1 MGNRK
6 RSKTGPFATS
16 TSADRPRHAE
26 SLRPAP
32 QNHRS
37 APTPPVRTQIIP
49 GAGFATK
56 EGSECGRIR
65 HGPTSPGPGLPARER
80 RPSARCRWG
89 RGYAGLNSNP
99 CPKLAVDQQVG
110 ALPTTKTHRGPCSS
124 SGVRPGCGPNASRPF
139 EVAPP
144 NSWALVPGACSRRR
158 TVTFSRSQPTQAPPS
173 TPVDCPCRFA
183 GPPHFPPVGFSAG
196 HFCSG
201 INASAKALPIC
212 AKIFALPK

>member
-65 HGPTSPGPGLPARER
+65 HGPTSPGPVLPARER
-80 RPSARCRWG
+80 RPSARCSSTGDISIGDIRLS
-89 RGYAGLNSNP
+89 RG
-99 CPKLAVDQQVG
+99 
-110 ALPTTKTHRGPCSS
+110 PTTKTHRGPCSS

-144 NSWALVPGACSRRR
+144 TVPAAVQFGR
-158 TVTFSRSQPTQAPPS
+158 SRSATLLTLRSNPTQTQSSQA
-173 TPVDCPCRFA
+173 VE
-183 GPPHFPPVGFSAG
+183 
-196 HFCSG
+196 
-201 INASAKALPIC
+201 
-212 AKIFALPK
+212 